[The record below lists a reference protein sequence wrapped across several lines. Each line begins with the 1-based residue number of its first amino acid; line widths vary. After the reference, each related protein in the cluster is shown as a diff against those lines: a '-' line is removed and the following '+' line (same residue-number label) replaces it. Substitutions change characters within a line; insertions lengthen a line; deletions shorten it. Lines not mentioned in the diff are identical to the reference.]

1 MKDFEHFYLQ
11 TMKLSFFMGTVSSFI
26 LLALGFVQ
34 NSPGMMGVGGI
45 SFALL
50 LFSAIFFALM
60 PSMLKDQAT
69 ENTLKL
75 TTITLD
81 EMRRGFNEDTC
92 QAICDALLPQVQAI
106 GIEITDTEK
115 VLGYAGFEPE
125 RHTVGEQIYTE
136 ATREVIKHA
145 KMQTFSAIPD
155 DVNSPN
161 SRRQKSPFV
170 PAGVVVP
177 LMIQDNVVGTIKFFY
192 EKRRDIN
199 KAQLEIAWGF
209 GQILSM
215 ELSAYELDRL
225 AELTAKAEVKAL
237 QAQINPHFL
246 FNTLNTIASF
256 VRTDPVKA
264 RNLLREFAVF
274 YRQTLENSESKI
286 PIQKEI
292 EQTKR
297 YLTFEYA
304 RFGEERLTQQEQI
317 SPLCENVHVPAFI
330 IQPLVENAVRHAMR
344 EDQPLNIIIMVGTD
358 GPDCLISV
366 IDDGVGM
373 DQKTVD
379 MLLDKQQTTS
389 SSDKG
394 CGVALRNVAERIE
407 KFYGA
412 GSGLEIM
419 SKLDEGTCVTL
430 RLANVLDTDESKP
443 LGE

>member
-1 MKDFEHFYLQ
+1 MKDFEDFYFHS
-11 TMKLSFFMGTVSSFI
+11 MRISFFLGTVSSFI

-34 NSPGMMGVGGI
+34 NSPGMMGVGGV
-45 SFALL
+45 SFAML
-50 LFSAIFFALM
+50 LFSDIFFTLM
-60 PSMLKDQAT
+60 PGMLKDQAT

-106 GIEITDTEK
+106 GIEITDTER
-115 VLGYAGFEPE
+115 VLGYAGLDPE
-125 RHTVGEQIYTE
+125 RHPVGEQIYTA

-145 KMQTFSAIPD
+145 KMQTFSAINED
-155 DVNSPN
+155 ESLFTLG
-161 SRRQKSPFV
+161 RQKPHFI

-177 LMIQDNVVGTIKFFY
+177 LIIQDKVVGTIKFFY
-192 EKRRDIN
+192 EKKRDIN
-199 KAQLEIAWGF
+199 KTQMAIAWGF

-215 ELSAYELDRL
+215 ELSAHELDRL

-246 FNTLNTIASF
+246 FNTLNTIAAL

-286 PIQKEI
+286 PIQKEL
-292 EQTKR
+292 EQTRR

-304 RFGEERLTQQEQI
+304 RFGEDRIAEFEHI
-317 SPLCENVHVPAFI
+317 SPTCENVHVPAFI
-330 IQPLVENAVRHAMR
+330 IQPLVENAVRHAMGD
-344 EDQPLNIIIMVGTD
+344 EKPLHINILVGSD
-358 GPDCLISV
+358 GSDCLISV

-373 DQKTVD
+373 EEETVE
-379 MLLDKQQTTS
+379 MLLDKNHPLAKS
-389 SSDKG
+389 EKG
-394 CGVALRNVAERIE
+394 CGVALHNVAERIE

-419 SKLDEGTCVTL
+419 SKIDEGTCVTL
-430 RLANVLDTDESKP
+430 RLANVIDTSDIDTLS
-443 LGE
+443 

>member
-1 MKDFEHFYLQ
+1 MKDFEYYYLHV
-11 TMKLSFFMGTVSSFI
+11 MKLSFFLGTVSSFI

-50 LFSAIFFALM
+50 LFSDVVFALM

-81 EMRRGFNEDTC
+81 EMRRGFDQDSC

-125 RHTVGEQIYTE
+125 RHMLGERIYTE

-145 KMQTFSAIPD
+145 KMQTFSAIPED
-155 DVNSPN
+155 EDRTYR
-161 SRRQKSPFV
+161 RRQNTTFI

-177 LMIQDNVVGTIKFFY
+177 LIVQDKVVGTLKFFY

-199 KAQLEIAWGF
+199 KAQLAIAWGF

-215 ELSAYELDRL
+215 EISSYELDRL

-286 PIQKEI
+286 PIHKEI

-304 RFGEERLTQQEQI
+304 RFGEDRLTDYEHI
-317 SPLCENVHVPAFI
+317 SPACEDVHVPAFI

-344 EDQPLNIIIMVGTD
+344 DDRQLNISILVGSD

-366 IDDGVGM
+366 IDDGIGM
-373 DQKTVD
+373 EQETIEK
-379 MLLDKQQTTS
+379 LLDKNQTTS
-389 SSDKG
+389 PSEKG

-430 RLANVLDTDESKP
+430 RLANVIKEDSE
-443 LGE
+443 

>member
-1 MKDFEHFYLQ
+1 MRDFEYFSLRV
-11 TMKLSFFMGTVSSFI
+11 MKASFIVGTVSSFI

-50 LFSAIFFALM
+50 LFSDIFFALM
-60 PSMLKDQAT
+60 PVMLKDQAT

-92 QAICDALLPQVQAI
+92 QSICDALLPQVQAI

-125 RHTVGEQIYTE
+125 RHTVGEKIYTE

-145 KMQTFSAIPD
+145 KMQTFSAIRED
-155 DVNSPN
+155 EDSP
-161 SRRQKSPFV
+161 SRLRQRMAFI

-177 LMIQDNVVGTIKFFY
+177 LIVQEKVVGTLKFFY

-199 KAQLEIAWGF
+199 KAQLAIAWGF

-246 FNTLNTIASF
+246 FNTLNTIAAL

-304 RFGEERLTQQEQI
+304 RFGEERLTEYEHI
-317 SPLCENVHVPAFI
+317 SPACEQVRVPAFI
-330 IQPLVENAVRHAMR
+330 IQPLVENAVRHAMP
-344 EDQPLNIIIMVGTD
+344 EDKPLNISILVGSD

-373 DQKTVD
+373 EQATIDR
-379 MLLDKQQTTS
+379 LLDREQSTS
-389 SSDKG
+389 PSEKG
-394 CGVALRNVAERIE
+394 CGVALKNVAERIE

-430 RLANVLDTDESKP
+430 RLANVLNDENSKTQS
-443 LGE
+443 